1 MKRRTYLSAALVAAL
16 AGCSTS
22 EESDGSPNSDQPTA
36 QLFDDFE
43 NLDAWNVP
51 RGTLTA
57 DEERVYDG
65 SQSARL
71 ESGSDN
77 QFRIVRELDEPQD
90 FTGVRPTMAMATE
103 HEADMVVQLLDED
116 ENRMVF
122 RQRMHSDTPLVHNN
136 FGVDTV
142 DGEPDL
148 SAITEVQIIRWTAD
162 DDKGSV
168 WVDDL
173 RFAPTPDVG
182 KVMVHFDGGHEST
195 YTRAFPILD
204 EYDYPGVAFIVPSR
218 VREDESA
225 TGEHLLTDQLGELSD
240 AGWTIGSHSMHGQDL
255 TTLSDRDPATEVSD
269 AKAWLEDNGYEEGA
283 RYFSYP
289 VGRYNGDVLEAVS
302 EHHSLA
308 FAGRYPSQGATM
320 NPQLCSRVT
329 GLSAEEART
338 ALDLTAQLGGITSL
352 TFTRLDESS
361 QSVLRETVSY
371 LNELESA
378 GDLEVIT
385 PGEMEDSFVIQ

>member
-22 EESDGSPNSDQPTA
+22 EESDDDPGSDGDQPTA
-36 QLFDDFE
+36 ELFDDFE
-43 NLDAWNVP
+43 DLDAWDA
-51 RGTLTA
+51 RLGSLSA

-90 FTGVRPTMAMATE
+90 FSGVRPSMAMATE

-122 RQRMHSDTPLVHNN
+122 RQQMHKDTPLVHNN
-136 FGVDTV
+136 FGVGTV

-148 SAITEVQIIRWTAD
+148 SAITEVQIIRWTSD
-162 DDKGSV
+162 DDKGAV

-173 RFAPTPDVG
+173 RFAPAPDVG
-182 KVMVHFDGGHEST
+182 KVVLQFDGGHESA
-195 YTRAFPILD
+195 YTHAFPVLD
-204 EYDYPGVAFIVPSR
+204 EYDYPATTFITPGR

-225 TGEHLLTDQLGELSD
+225 TGEHLLTDQLAELSD
-240 AGWTIGSHSMHGQDL
+240 AGWTIGSHSMHGLDL
-255 TTLSDRDPATEVSD
+255 ATTDRDPATEVGD

-289 VGRYNGDVLEAVS
+289 VGEYDGEVLEAVS

-308 FAGRYPSQGATM
+308 FAGLYPSQGVPV
-320 NPQLCSRVT
+320 NPHLCSRVT
-329 GLSAEEART
+329 GLSAQAARS
-338 ALDLTAQLGGITSL
+338 ALDLTAELGGITSL
-352 TFTRLDESS
+352 AFGQLDGES
-361 QSVLRETVSY
+361 QSMLRETVSY

-378 GDLEVIT
+378 GELEVIT
-385 PGEMEDSFVIQ
+385 PTDMEDSFVS

>member
-22 EESDGSPNSDQPTA
+22 EESGDGPSSDQPTTE
-36 QLFDDFE
+36 QFDDFE
-43 NLDAWNVP
+43 NVDAWDVP
-51 RGTLTA
+51 LGTLTA
-57 DEERVYDG
+57 DQERAYTG

-77 QFRIVRELDEPQD
+77 QFRIVRKLDEPQD

-103 HEADMVVQLLDED
+103 HEADIVIQLLDGD
-116 ENRMVF
+116 ENRMIF
-122 RQRMHSDTPLVHNN
+122 RQRMHKDTPLVHNN
-136 FGVDTV
+136 FGVDSV

-148 SAITEVQIIRWTAD
+148 TAITEVQIIRWTAD
-162 DDKGSV
+162 DDKGSI
-168 WVDDL
+168 WIDDL

-182 KVMVHFDGGHEST
+182 KVMVHFDGGHESI
-195 YTRAFPILD
+195 YTHGFPILD
-204 EYDYPGVAFIVPSR
+204 EYGYPATSFIVPSR

-225 TGEHLLTDQLGELSD
+225 TGNHLLSDQITELSD
-240 AGWTIGSHSMHGQDL
+240 AGWTIGSHSMHGQNL
-255 TTLSDRDPATEVSD
+255 TTLSGRDPETEVSD

-289 VGRYNGDVLEAVS
+289 VGQYNGEVLEAVS
-302 EHHSLA
+302 ENHSLA
-308 FAGRYPSQGATM
+308 FAGRYPSQGAAM

-338 ALDLTAQLGGITSL
+338 ALDLTAELGGITSL
-352 TFTRLDESS
+352 AFTRLDGSS
-361 QSVLRETVSY
+361 QSELRETVSY

-378 GDLEVIT
+378 GELEVIT
-385 PGEMEDSFVIQ
+385 PTEMEESFVAQ

>member
-1 MKRRTYLSAALVAAL
+1 MKRRTYLSAALVATL

-22 EESDGSPNSDQPTA
+22 EESDDSPNSDQPTA

-51 RGTLTA
+51 LGTLTA
-57 DEERVYDG
+57 DQERSYTG

-71 ESGSDN
+71 ESGPDN

-90 FTGVRPTMAMATE
+90 FSGMRPTMAMATE

-182 KVMVHFDGGHEST
+182 KVMIHFDGGHESI
-195 YTRAFPILD
+195 YTHGFPILD
-204 EYDYPGVAFIVPSR
+204 EYGYPAVSFIVPGR

-225 TGEHLLTDQLGELSD
+225 TGNHLLTDQIGELSD
-240 AGWTIGSHSMHGQDL
+240 AGWTIGSHSMHGLDL
-255 TTLSDRDPATEVSD
+255 TTLSGRDPATEVSD
-269 AKAWLEDNGYEEGA
+269 AKAWLEDNGYEDGA

-289 VGRYNGDVLEAVS
+289 VGSYNEEVLEAVS
-302 EHHSLA
+302 ENHSLA
-308 FAGRYPSQGATM
+308 FAGRYPSQGAAM
-320 NPQLCSRVT
+320 NPQLSSRVT
-329 GLSAEEART
+329 GLSVEEART
-338 ALDLTAQLGGITSL
+338 ALDLTAELGGITSL
-352 TFTRLDESS
+352 TFTRLDGSS

-385 PGEMEDSFVIQ
+385 PKEMEDSFVVQ

>member
-22 EESDGSPNSDQPTA
+22 EESSDGTDSPTTE
-36 QLFDDFE
+36 LFDDFE
-43 NLDAWNVP
+43 DVDAWDVP

-57 DEERVYDG
+57 DQERSYAG

-77 QFRIVRELDEPQD
+77 QFRIVRELDEPRD
-90 FTGVRPTMAMATE
+90 FSGMRPTMAVATE

-122 RQRMHSDTPLVHNN
+122 RQRMHSDTPLVHNT

-148 SAITEVQIIRWTAD
+148 SAISEVQIIRWTAD

-182 KVMVHFDGGHEST
+182 KVMIHFDGGHESI
-195 YTRAFPILD
+195 YTDGFPILE
-204 EYDYPGVAFIVPSR
+204 EYGYPAASFIVPSR
-218 VREDESA
+218 VREDDRA
-225 TGEHLLTDQLGELSD
+225 TGTHLLADQIEELSD
-240 AGWTIGSHSMHGQDL
+240 AGWTIGSHSMHGLDL
-255 TTLSDRDPATEVSD
+255 TSLSGRDPATEVSN
-269 AKAWLEDNGYEEGA
+269 AKAWLEDNGYEDGA

-289 VGRYNGDVLEAVS
+289 VGRYDGAVLEAVS
-302 EHHSLA
+302 ENHSLA
-308 FAGRYPSQGATM
+308 FAGRYPSQGAAM
-320 NPQLCSRVT
+320 NPHLCSRVT

-338 ALDLTAQLGGITSL
+338 ALDLTAEWGGITSL
-352 TFTRLDESS
+352 TFTRLDGSS

-371 LNELESA
+371 LDELESA

-385 PGEMEDSFVIQ
+385 PEDMEDSFVIQ